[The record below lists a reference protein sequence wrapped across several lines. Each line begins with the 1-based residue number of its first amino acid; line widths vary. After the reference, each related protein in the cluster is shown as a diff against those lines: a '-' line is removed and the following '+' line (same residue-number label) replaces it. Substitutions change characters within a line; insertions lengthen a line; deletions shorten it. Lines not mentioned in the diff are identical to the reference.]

1 MANGKILIDNF
12 IMEMQSEN
20 LLRRILPDYYIL
32 RKYPMDFG
40 IDFDLELF
48 EREGKHFV
56 TQGEHI
62 LIQLKSTKRLRH
74 TKIKSIDFRN
84 EEEIDVV
91 TFRIDL
97 SFIKLV
103 ERMGDALPVL
113 LILVDLQN
121 GEIYYLCINDYI
133 HYTMKKLYDNHDKQ
147 KSINIYIPISNK
159 LSCKPRGGFPL
170 QFYGKR
176 SKLISFCNRIQII
189 AKDFEYCSSIKE
201 IQNLIEKTV
210 NWCLSLDIWTIESE
224 IPSLHYFFIEVQ
236 SIKQN
241 NYVAPFAKKLMKRF
255 SLDDEPFE
263 VSGFTDLSYEDTII
277 YHTGNHLSQELSNL
291 SGMLDSYVFSCY
303 LP

>member
-1 MANGKILIDNF
+1 MDIKGKKPEKLPMYVYCLVALVILFLLNF
-12 IMEMQSEN
+12 F
-20 LLRRILPDYYIL
+20 LLPAVTERAVEQTDYTT
-32 RKYPMDFG
+32 F
-40 IDFDLELF
+40 LEAV
-48 EREGKHFV
+48 E
-56 TQGEHI
+56 EH
-62 LIQLKSTKRLRH
+62 K
-74 TKIKSIDFRN
+74 
-84 EEEIDVV
+84 
-91 TFRIDL
+91 
-97 SFIKLV
+97 V
-103 ERMGDALPVL
+103 EKAEVQD
-113 LILVDLQN
+113 
-121 GEIYYLCINDYI
+121 DYI
-133 HYTMKKLYDNHDKQ
+133 YYTMKKLYDNHDKQ

-159 LSCKPRGGFPL
+159 LSCEPRGVFPI

-277 YHTGNHLSQELSNL
+277 YHTGNYLSQELSNL
-291 SGMLDSYVFSCY
+291 SGMLDSYVFSWY